1 MKRRCPESKFIG
13 IGVLKDWH
21 WIITASGYANIIPS
35 PGDIVYAIVY
45 ELSES
50 DEESLDRYEGV
61 PQSYVKEHFSIL
73 FTPTDGVG
81 DEVKEVL
88 VYVDYKRITEGEP
101 KEEYIHRM
109 NMGIGD
115 ALGVGIPNDYI
126 LKYLRP
132 FIPVTKVDYE
142 SSCQTRPS

>member
-1 MKRRCPESKFIG
+1 MPSYRR
-13 IGVLKDWH
+13 
-21 WIITASGYANIIPS
+21 WIISVRGYANIVPS

-61 PQSYVKEHFSIL
+61 PRSYAKEHLSIL
-73 FTPTDGVG
+73 FTPRDGVG
-81 DEVKEVL
+81 NEVKEVL
-88 VYVDYKRITEGEP
+88 VYVDYKRITEGEA

-115 ALGVGIPNDYI
+115 ALRVGIPNNYI
-126 LKYLRP
+126 HKYLRS
-132 FIPVTKVDYE
+132 FIPK
-142 SSCQTRPS
+142 